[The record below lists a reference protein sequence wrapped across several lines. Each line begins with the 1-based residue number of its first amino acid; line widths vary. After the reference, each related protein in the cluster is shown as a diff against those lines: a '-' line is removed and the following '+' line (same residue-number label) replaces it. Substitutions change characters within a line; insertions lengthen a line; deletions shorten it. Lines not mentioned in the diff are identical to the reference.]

1 MDGGP
6 SVVQGASATAVMN
19 VLIVDDAPVN
29 VLHMS
34 HLLQKLAGCSVHKF
48 TDPVVALEWS
58 AHNESDLAI
67 IDYMMPEIDGL
78 EFAQRFRALPG
89 KADIPLLMVTA
100 DHGSEVRYKALRL
113 GAIDFLNK
121 PLDGPEFLARVKN
134 MLDLRASQKAVAAR
148 TEWLSSE
155 VEKATR
161 EILARER
168 ETLFCLGRAAEY
180 RDPETGAHILR
191 MAHYSRLIA
200 AHLGLSEDEQQLI
213 LSAAP
218 MHDIGKLGTPD
229 NILLKPGRLT
239 PEEFEIMKQHAV
251 IGYRILKDSSSRVL
265 QAGAEIAHTHHE
277 KFDGSGY
284 PGGLR
289 GEAIPLHGRIVA
301 VADVF
306 DALTS
311 ERPYKKAWELGRALD
326 FLREGSGTHF
336 DPRCVDAFLRDMN
349 EVLAI
354 RERYQDELS

>member
-6 SVVQGASATAVMN
+6 ATAHSAGEPILAS

-29 VLHMS
+29 VLLMS
-34 HLLQKLAGCSVHKF
+34 HLLQKRAGYSVQSFTEPAQALAWAACN
-48 TDPVVALEWS
+48 DP
-58 AHNESDLAI
+58 DLVI
-67 IDYMMPEIDGL
+67 VDYMMPDIDGM
-78 EFAQRFRALPG
+78 EFARRFREIAG
-89 KADIPLLMVTA
+89 KSDTPLLMVTA
-100 DHGSEVRYKALRL
+100 NHARELRHRALQL

-134 MLDLRASQKAVAAR
+134 MLDLRASHKQLASRAD
-148 TEWLSSE
+148 WLASE
-155 VEKATR
+155 VAKATR
-161 EILARER
+161 EIRERER

-191 MAHYSRLIA
+191 MAHYSQLIA
-200 AHLGLSEDEQQLI
+200 ARMGLPEEEQQLI

-229 NILLKPGRLT
+229 HILLKPDRLT
-239 PEEFEIMKQHAV
+239 TDEFEIMKQHAV

-265 QAGAEIAHTHHE
+265 LAGAQIARTHHE

-284 PGGLR
+284 PEGLR
-289 GEAIPLHGRIVA
+289 GDSIPLHGRIVA

-311 ERPYKKAWELGRALD
+311 ERPYKKAWEIARAREFLIDGR
-326 FLREGSGTHF
+326 GTHL
-336 DPRCVDAFLRDMN
+336 DPVCVDAFMCDWDA
-349 EVLAI
+349 VLAI
-354 RERYQDELS
+354 RARYQDEAA

>member
-6 SVVQGASATAVMN
+6 AVAQGVNATAVTN
-19 VLIVDDAPVN
+19 VLVVDDAPVN
-29 VLHMS
+29 LLHMS
-34 HLLQKLAGCSVHKF
+34 HLLQKLAGCSVQKF
-48 TDPVVALEWS
+48 TDPVAALEWS
-58 AHNESDLAI
+58 AHNAPDLAI
-67 IDYMMPEIDGL
+67 IDYMMPEVDGL
-78 EFAQRFRALPG
+78 EFAQRFRAMAG
-89 KADIPLLMVTA
+89 KADTPLLMVTA
-100 DHGSEVRYKALRL
+100 DHGSEVRYRALRL

-148 TEWLSSE
+148 AEWLSSE

-200 AHLGLSEDEQQLI
+200 ARLGLSDDEQQLI

-265 QAGAEIAHTHHE
+265 QAGAEIARTHHE

-284 PGGLR
+284 PDGLR

-301 VADVF
+301 VGDVF

-311 ERPYKKAWELGRALD
+311 ERPYKKAWEFERALE
-326 FLREGSGTHF
+326 FLREGSGMHF
-336 DPRCVDAFLRDMN
+336 DPRCVDAFLGALD
-349 EVLAI
+349 EVQLI
-354 RERYQDELS
+354 RERYKDDPS

>member
-6 SVVQGASATAVMN
+6 AAIEIVHETAVMS
-19 VLIVDDAPVN
+19 VLLLDDAPVN

-34 HLLQKLAGCSVHKF
+34 HLLQKLGSCRVEKF
-48 TDPVVALEWS
+48 TDPGQALAWAQRAEP
-58 AHNESDLAI
+58 DLAI
-67 IDYMMPEIDGL
+67 IDYMMPGIDGL
-78 EFAQRFRALPG
+78 EFARRFRAFAG
-89 KADIPLLMVTA
+89 KATTTLLMVTA
-100 DHGSEVRYKALRL
+100 NHGSDVRYRALQL

-121 PLDGPEFLARVKN
+121 PIDGPEFLARVKN
-134 MLDLRASQKAVAAR
+134 MLDLRASQKKLASRADWLAA
-148 TEWLSSE
+148 E

-161 EILARER
+161 DIVARER

-200 AHLGLSEDEQQLI
+200 ARLGLPGAEQDLI
-213 LSAAP
+213 LNAAP

-229 NILLKPGRLT
+229 HILLKPGRLT
-239 PEEFEIMKQHAV
+239 PEEFEIMKQHAM
-251 IGYRILKDSSSRVL
+251 IGYCILKDADSPVL
-265 QAGAEIAHTHHE
+265 RAAAAIARAHHE

-284 PGGLR
+284 PDGLR
-289 GEAIPLHGRIVA
+289 GESIPLHGRIVA

-311 ERPYKKAWELGRALD
+311 ERPYKKAWEIARALE
-326 FLREGSGTHF
+326 FLREGSGAHF
-336 DPRCVDAFLRDMN
+336 DPQCVGEFTRDWD

-354 RERYQDELS
+354 RER